1 MSFLQGWKSWK
12 CFRKL
17 PWDWRQLVFYSETG
31 QDWHHFA
38 ALIDELNTRL
48 NRKVCYVS
56 SDPHD
61 PGLKREHAN
70 YRAIC
75 IPEGFFLTLL
85 FQLNQSDVFVLTM
98 MDLGN
103 LHLKRSLHPV
113 HYLYLFHS
121 MGSTHMVD
129 HANSFDHYDTLF
141 CTGPHQIREIRQ
153 REKLKSLP
161 AKNLFQY
168 GHPRLEQVLHEG
180 REYRLD
186 KCMPGASAQQPEQ
199 EAGQQSGQKPGH
211 KPVVLIA
218 PTWGDSS
225 IFNVCGGEL
234 IDTLLNA
241 GYKVIM
247 RPHYQSNRLTPDVIK
262 NLRQSFAAHP
272 DFEYISQMGE
282 TLSLFRS
289 DILIS
294 DWSAMALEYSL
305 GLEKPVLF
313 IDVPRRIRNPQWQEL
328 AIEPMEFAIR
338 SQVGE
343 IVSPDQLHRVPDKIE
358 ELLFR
363 RSEFTSHM
371 RELRQQ
377 LVFNLGS
384 SILQGAKELA
394 RISDQQTQ
402 LRLEKTESHG

>member
-1 MSFLQGWKSWK
+1 MAFLQGWRGWK
-12 CFRKL
+12 GFRNL
-17 PWDWRQLVFYSETG
+17 PWDWRSLVFYSETG
-31 QDWHHFA
+31 QDWHQFSG
-38 ALIDELNTRL
+38 LIEELNTHL
-48 NRKVCYVS
+48 NRLVCYVS
-56 SDPHD
+56 SDPQD
-61 PGLKREHAN
+61 PGLQRTHAN
-70 YRAIC
+70 YRAIF
-75 IPEGFFLTLL
+75 IPEGFFLTLF
-85 FQLNQSDVFVLTM
+85 FQVNQSDVFVLTM

-103 LHLKRSLHPV
+103 LQLKRSLHPV
-113 HYLYLFHS
+113 HYVYLFHS

-141 CTGPHQIREIRQ
+141 CTGPHQVREIRK
-153 REKLKSLP
+153 REELKNLP
-161 AKNLFQY
+161 AKNLFEY

-180 REYRLD
+180 REFRLD
-186 KCMPGASAQQPEQ
+186 RRMSAASTRQAVS
-199 EAGQQSGQKPGH
+199 QSGSQSGH
-211 KPVVLIA
+211 RPLVLIA
-218 PTWGDSS
+218 PTWGESS
-225 IFNVCGGEL
+225 IFNVCGREL
-234 IDTLLNA
+234 IETLLNA

-262 NLRQSFAAHP
+262 TLTQRFASNP

-313 IDVPRRIRNPQWQEL
+313 IDVPRRIRNPHWQEL
-328 AIEPMEFAIR
+328 AIEPMESAIR

-343 IVSPDQLHRVPDKIE
+343 IVAPDQLQLVPDKVK
-358 ELLFR
+358 ELLSR
-363 RSEFTSHM
+363 RSGFISHM

-384 SILQGAKELA
+384 SITEGAKELA